1 MEKKQRRL
9 SDSLAIIPA
18 RAGSKSIKNKNLRL
32 FHGKPLIA
40 WTIAQAIDSQVSR
53 AIVTT
58 DSNEIRD
65 VAIKYGAEVPYLRSK
80 ELSNDTAAIEPVI
93 TDVLAYLEKS
103 QNYIPDCV
111 VLLMPTSPLRLV
123 SDIDNALNIYRK
135 SNLSSVVSVSRAVAN
150 QNPHWMLKKIK
161 TERYRYLLEKIYLKS
176 PLDAKICQT
185 SIFAMILFMFLIQII
200 CAKIQ
205 QIYMA
210 IWWNCWS
217 LTMEGWNWIL
227 ITSQIGLLLKR
238 FLRSQIN
245 LPESKHGSWSKK

>member
-1 MEKKQRRL
+1 M
-9 SDSLAIIPA
+9 
-18 RAGSKSIKNKNLRL
+18 
-32 FHGKPLIA
+32 
-40 WTIAQAIDSQVSR
+40 TIAQAIDSQVSR

-150 QNPHWMLKKIK
+150 QNPHWMLKKNK
-161 TERYRYLLEKIYLKS
+161 DGTVS
-176 PLDAKICQT
+176 
-185 SIFAMILFMFLIQII
+185 LFTGKNLSEIASRRQ
-200 CAKIQ
+200 
-205 QIYMA
+205 
-210 IWWNCWS
+210 
-217 LTMEGWNWIL
+217 
-227 ITSQIGLLLKR
+227 
-238 FLRSQIN
+238 N
-245 LPESKHGSWSKK
+245 LPDVYFRNDFVYVLDPNNLCQNPANLYGDMVELLVADDGRVELDINNESDWLAAETIFKVTNQFAGE